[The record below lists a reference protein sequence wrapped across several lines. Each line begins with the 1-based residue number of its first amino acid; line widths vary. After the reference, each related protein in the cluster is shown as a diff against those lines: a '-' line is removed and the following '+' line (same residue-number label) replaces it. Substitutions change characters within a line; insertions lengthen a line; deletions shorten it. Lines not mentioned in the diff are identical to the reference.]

1 MKDKLSNHKK
11 VARCAVGENMGIEY
25 YAFALFISGLIC
37 LIAILCKVLFADMK
51 RQQKLLDEKETKL
64 LQLYRTVENIMEEF
78 ADQVKATTEELKEH
92 ESRLAK
98 RDLSIAP
105 PPEAAKKETAA
116 PMQSRSV
123 TVDSSRIRAASE
135 VLERAERIIKGD
147 TLRPPAPA
155 GKGNGGAT
163 GGVVFQRFFDE
174 SVNEQPEPPPVNETR
189 TRKEMILALAA
200 EGKTDA
206 QIASEL
212 GITRNEV
219 KLVIGLKKK

>member
-1 MKDKLSNHKK
+1 
-11 VARCAVGENMGIEY
+11 MGIQY

-37 LIAILCKVLFADMK
+37 LIAILCKVLFADTK
-51 RQQKLLDEKETKL
+51 RQHKLLDEKETKL

-78 ADQVKATTEELKEH
+78 SDQVKATTEELKEH
-92 ESRLAK
+92 ENRLAK
-98 RDLSIAP
+98 RDISVAP
-105 PPEAAKKETAA
+105 PPEAAKKEPLTEKL
-116 PMQSRSV
+116 PRSV

-147 TLRPPAPA
+147 ALRPPASA
-155 GKGNGGAT
+155 GKNN

-174 SVNEQPEPPPVNETR
+174 SAGEQPEPPHENENK
-189 TRKEMILALAA
+189 TRKETILALAA

-219 KLVIGLKKK
+219 KLVIGLKKN

>member
-1 MKDKLSNHKK
+1 
-11 VARCAVGENMGIEY
+11 MGIDY
-25 YAFALFISGLIC
+25 YAFALFISGLVC
-37 LIAILCKVLFADMK
+37 LIAVLFRVLFADVK
-51 RQQKLLDEKETKL
+51 RQHKLLDEKETKL

-78 ADQVKATTEELKEH
+78 ADQVKATTDELKEH

-98 RDLSIAP
+98 RDLSAAP
-105 PPEAAKKETAA
+105 PPEPAKKEPAA
-116 PMQSRSV
+116 EKLPRSV

-135 VLERAERIIKGD
+135 VLERAERIIKSD
-147 TLRPPAPA
+147 TLKPPASY
-155 GKGNGGAT
+155 GKGNGNAN

-174 SVNEQPEPPPVNETR
+174 SVSELPEPPAAAEKK
-189 TRKEMILALAA
+189 TRKESILELAA

>member
-1 MKDKLSNHKK
+1 
-11 VARCAVGENMGIEY
+11 MGIEY

-37 LIAILCKVLFADMK
+37 LIAVLLRVLFADVK
-51 RQQKLLDEKETKL
+51 RQHKLLDEKETKL

-78 ADQVKATTEELKEH
+78 ADQAKATTDELKEH
-92 ESRLAK
+92 EIRLSK
-98 RDLSIAP
+98 RDLSAAP
-105 PPEAAKKETAA
+105 PPEPAKKEPAA
-116 PMQSRSV
+116 EKLPRSV

-147 TLRPPAPA
+147 ALKPPAPA
-155 GKGNGGAT
+155 RKGNGSASASSGA
-163 GGVVFQRFFDE
+163 VFQRFFDE
-174 SVNEQPEPPPVNETR
+174 SVSELPEPPAAAVKKS
-189 TRKEMILALAA
+189 RKESILELAV

-219 KLVIGLKKK
+219 RLVIGLKKK

>member
-1 MKDKLSNHKK
+1 
-11 VARCAVGENMGIEY
+11 VAVRREEGNFMGIEY
-25 YAFALFISGLIC
+25 YAFALFVSGLIC
-37 LIAILCKVLFADMK
+37 LIAVLFRVLFADVK

-78 ADQVKATTEELKEH
+78 ADQAKATTDELKEH
-92 ESRLAK
+92 EIRLSK
-98 RDLSIAP
+98 RDLSAAP
-105 PPEAAKKETAA
+105 PPEPAIKEPAAEKL
-116 PMQSRSV
+116 PRSV

-147 TLRPPAPA
+147 ALKPPAPA
-155 GKGNGGAT
+155 RKGNGNGNGNSSASASGGA
-163 GGVVFQRFFDE
+163 VFQRFFDE
-174 SVNEQPEPPPVNETR
+174 SVSELPEPPAAAVKKS
-189 TRKEMILALAA
+189 RKESILELAV

-219 KLVIGLKKK
+219 RLVIGLKKK

>member
-1 MKDKLSNHKK
+1 
-11 VARCAVGENMGIEY
+11 MGIEY
-25 YAFALFISGLIC
+25 YAFALFVSGLIC
-37 LIAILCKVLFADMK
+37 LIAILCKVLFSDIK
-51 RQQKLLDEKETKL
+51 RQTKLLDEKETKL

-92 ESRLAK
+92 ENRLAK
-98 RDLSIAP
+98 RDLAVVP
-105 PPEAAKKETAA
+105 PPEPVKKDVYGTT
-116 PMQSRSV
+116 QSRSV

-147 TLRPPAPA
+147 TLKPPANSV
-155 GKGNGGAT
+155 KNGGNSGA
-163 GGVVFQRFFDE
+163 VFQKFFDE
-174 SVNEQPEPPPVNETR
+174 SANEQPEPPAEAVRMTKKET
-189 TRKEMILALAA
+189 ILALAA
-200 EGKTDA
+200 DGKTDA